1 MSEKPL
7 VIFHKDCADGIA
19 AAWCFWKQYKDS
31 YDYLPGVYNEPPPD
45 VFNRDV
51 YMVDFSY
58 KHEIMSMICQYANNV
73 TLLDHHKSALEDLW
87 DLAALPN
94 FDMTH
99 ATDTMSGAMIAWEFV
114 KAKEGHK
121 RKLPE
126 LIKHIQDRDMWKFE
140 LPHTREIMA
149 AVFSYEKSFE
159 DYDKLMKLSKTGIKD
174 LIKEGIVLER
184 KYRLDLAGLIK
195 QCQRVI
201 EFEGYTVPI
210 ANLNGL
216 YASDAGNIMSEN
228 NPFSITYY
236 DTARS
241 RVFSLR
247 SKPTGVDVSIIAS
260 KFKGGGHKHA
270 AGFKVSRDHELAR
283 I

>member
-1 MSEKPL
+1 
-7 VIFHKDCADGIA
+7 
-19 AAWCFWKQYKDS
+19 
-31 YDYLPGVYNEPPPD
+31 
-45 VFNRDV
+45 
-51 YMVDFSY
+51 
-58 KHEIMSMICQYANNV
+58 
-73 TLLDHHKSALEDLW
+73 
-87 DLAALPN
+87 
-94 FDMTH
+94 
-99 ATDTMSGAMIAWEFV
+99 
-114 KAKEGHK
+114 
-121 RKLPE
+121 
-126 LIKHIQDRDMWKFE
+126 MWKFE

-236 DTARS
+236 DTAKS